1 MAGLGVLAYILIA
14 GGSLVYYAARNLK
27 NAEVSGNEVP

>member
-1 MAGLGVLAYILIA
+1 MPKECHCR
-14 GGSLVYYAARNLK
+14 SLVYYAARNLK